1 MPSYL
6 FYFECVYSFLLTKF
20 ISCKQRWYNDPWQ
33 CNDLSFRP
41 FVTVWPFVRSFVCC
55 ERYNSKTY
63 EPVLPRDARPM
74 HKRGHG
80 VKTPWR
86 DAVMRCQCVCPSV
99 TFVSCVKTNKHIF
112 EIFSPLG
119 SHTIL
124 VFPYQTGW
132 RYSDG
137 NPPNEGVECR
147 WGRQK
152 TRFWTN
158 ISLRCV
164 QVYSVVN
171 RRESTRTVKNKAAT
185 DGGECQAEAAEHSRF
200 RRGCSHKTTTKC
212 L

>member
-1 MPSYL
+1 MIL
-6 FYFECVYSFLLTKF
+6 DNAMTCH
-20 ISCKQRWYNDPWQ
+20 
-33 CNDLSFRP
+33 
-41 FVTVWPFVRSFVCC
+41 FVRSSRSDRLFV
-55 ERYNSKTY
+55 RLSVVNAIIRKRMNRF
-63 EPVLPRDARPM
+63 LPRDARPM